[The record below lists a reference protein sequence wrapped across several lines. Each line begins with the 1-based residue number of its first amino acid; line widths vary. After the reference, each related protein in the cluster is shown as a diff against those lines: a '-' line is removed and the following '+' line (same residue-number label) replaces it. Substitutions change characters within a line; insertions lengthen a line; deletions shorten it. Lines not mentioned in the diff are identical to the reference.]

1 MARIRSRATT
11 DIWPGFVDAL
21 AALLVVIIFLL
32 VVFVLAQVFLAQ
44 ALSGRDVALERLTT
58 QVNEL
63 AELLSLERESN
74 ANLRLNVAQLSASLQ
89 QVNAER
95 DDLVLR
101 LGEARDQ
108 AQELTALASAQQA
121 RAETAEARLAEAQQS
136 ISADRESIRVQ
147 LAQIESLRRDIET
160 LAKVRDDL
168 ELRISQLA
176 AVLEDSQEE
185 AVKLTSRAADLG
197 TALEETRADAEALR
211 GERAELTAALEESR
225 AEAAALRAQIADL
238 RISLTASRQENTELL
253 ARAAQLRA
261 ALEESET
268 QATDLTAT
276 LTQSQTDRDALAA
289 SLEGVVADRDTLAAA
304 LEESRRG
311 VAEQRQRIASLTA
324 ELEGSQTL
332 AAALRAQSSELDAAL
347 IEVRDIAGSLRD
359 RTAELQARLATEE
372 ERTLLAQKSIAEREI
387 RLAEVERLYAV
398 RTADLEAEQSLS
410 SAASAQ
416 VSILNEQVLALRQQ
430 LQSLQRAIDAAEIK
444 DREQNVVISNLGERL
459 NRALA
464 AKVEELSRFRS
475 EFFGRLREVL
485 GERRDITVVG
495 DRFVFQSEVLFGSGS
510 AELGD
515 GGKVRLSA
523 LADTLL
529 EIAPTIPEDIEWILR
544 VDGHTDAVP
553 IHTAQFPSNW
563 ELSAGRAISVIQFL
577 VERGVPARRL
587 AATGFGEFQP
597 LDPGNDE
604 IAHRR
609 NRRIELKLT
618 ER

>member
-1 MARIRSRATT
+1 MRGERA
-11 DIWPGFVDAL
+11 
-21 AALLVVIIFLL
+21 
-32 VVFVLAQVFLAQ
+32 
-44 ALSGRDVALERLTT
+44 
-58 QVNEL
+58 
-63 AELLSLERESN
+63 
-74 ANLRLNVAQLSASLQ
+74 
-89 QVNAER
+89 
-95 DDLVLR
+95 
-101 LGEARDQ
+101 
-108 AQELTALASAQQA
+108 ELTAALEES
-121 RAETAEARLAEAQQS
+121 RAE
-136 ISADRESIRVQ
+136 
-147 LAQIESLRRDIET
+147 
-160 LAKVRDDL
+160 
-168 ELRISQLA
+168 A
-176 AVLEDSQEE
+176 A
-185 AVKLTSRAADLG
+185 
-197 TALEETRADAEALR
+197 ALEETRADAEALR

-225 AEAAALRAQIADL
+225 AEAAALRTQIADL

-304 LEESRRG
+304 LEESRRE

-324 ELEGSQTL
+324 ELEDSQTL

-372 ERTLLAQKSIAEREI
+372 ERTLLAQKSIEERDI

-398 RTADLEAEQSLS
+398 RSADLEEEQSLS

-430 LQSLQRAIDAAEIK
+430 LQSLQQAIDAAELK

-529 EIAPTIPEDIEWILR
+529 EIAPTIPDDIEWILR
-544 VDGHTDAVP
+544 VDGHTDAIP

-577 VERGVPARRL
+577 VERGVPAHRL

-604 IAHRR
+604 IAYRR

>member
-1 MARIRSRATT
+1 MARARNRASV

-44 ALSGRDVALERLTT
+44 ALSGRDEALERLTT

-63 AELLSLERESN
+63 GQLLSLERESN

-89 QVNAER
+89 QANAER
-95 DDLVLR
+95 DQLVLR

-108 AQELTALASAQQA
+108 AQELTAALSAQQA
-121 RAETAEARLAEAQQS
+121 RAENAEALLAEAQQA
-136 ISADRESIRVQ
+136 IDVDRESIRVQ

-160 LAKVRDDL
+160 LAQVRDDL
-168 ELRISQLA
+168 ELRVSQLA
-176 AVLEDSQEE
+176 NVLEESQTE
-185 AVKLTSRAADLG
+185 AANLTTRAAELD
-197 TALEETRADAEALR
+197 TALEESRADAETLR
-211 GERAELTAALEESR
+211 GERAELAAALEASR
-225 AEAAALRAQIADL
+225 QEAAGLRTQIADL
-238 RISLTASRQENTELL
+238 RIALAASRDENTELL

-261 ALEESET
+261 ALEESEA

-289 SLEGVVADRDTLAAA
+289 SLQETAADRDTLAAA
-304 LEESRRG
+304 LEESRREA
-311 VAEQRQRIASLTA
+311 AEQRQRIAALTA
-324 ELEGSQTL
+324 ELDDSQAL
-332 AAALRAQSSELDAAL
+332 AASLREQSTELDATL
-347 IEVRDIAGSLRD
+347 TEVRDLAGALRD
-359 RTAELQARLATEE
+359 RTAALEARIATEE
-372 ERTLLAQKSIAEREI
+372 ERTLLAQKTIEERDV

-398 RTADLEAEQSLS
+398 RGADLEDERSLS
-410 SAASAQ
+410 TAANAQ
-416 VSILNEQVLALRQQ
+416 VSLLNEQVLALRQQ
-430 LQSLQRAIDAAEIK
+430 LLSLQQAIEAAESK
-444 DREQNVVISNLGERL
+444 DREQEVLISNLGERL

-485 GERRDITVVG
+485 GERRDVTIVG

-510 AELGD
+510 ADLEED
-515 GGKVRLSA
+515 GKAGLA
-523 LADTLL
+523 DLADTLL

-544 VDGHTDAVP
+544 VDGHTDAIP
-553 IHTAQFPSNW
+553 IFTAQFPSNW
-563 ELSAGRAISVIQFL
+563 ELSAARAISVIQFL
-577 VERGVPARRL
+577 IERGIPAHRL

-597 LDPGNDE
+597 LDPGDDE